1 MATPAAHAWEY
12 EGSKFPTVFPSVV
25 LAAGEPTSVAVS
37 PIESVGEAAI
47 LNELPLLVLDT
58 VMDRGR
64 LRYTV
69 LALHDSAQLRTT
81 QLSVADG

>member
-1 MATPAAHAWEY
+1 M
-12 EGSKFPTVFPSVV
+12 
-25 LAAGEPTSVAVS
+25 
-37 PIESVGEAAI
+37 

-64 LRYTV
+64 VLYTV
-69 LALHDSAQLRTT
+69 LALHESAQLRTT